1 MRFNRPKSTNRFL
14 IEFESILIEFSIRFQ
29 RSDLLVA
36 TIRFEISV
44 RIRIWIWI
52 RTEKGRFYQNL
63 VEFAPKKTK
72 NAFLG
77 ANSTNFQYKST
88 DFD

>member
-1 MRFNRPKSTNRFL
+1 MRVDRGRPEIRILF
-14 IEFESILIEFSIRFQ
+14 EFESFLIDFSIRFQ
-29 RSDLLVA
+29 RSDLLVV

-44 RIRIWIWI
+44 RIRIWIRI

-77 ANSTNFQYKST
+77 ANSTNFGYKST
-88 DFD
+88 NFD